1 MGVVYANFVAI
12 AQPEESGQSMQLN
25 KDGEISLLC
34 GAIYK
39 FTIVSLWLILSVIEG
54 AYRGEGKTTDNDEE
68 ITSKCEH
75 VSEK

>member
-1 MGVVYANFVAI
+1 MAKY
-12 AQPEESGQSMQLN
+12 
-25 KDGEISLLC
+25 LLC

-68 ITSKCEH
+68 DNIIPIKASAKILSDFT
-75 VSEK
+75 

>member
-1 MGVVYANFVAI
+1 MGVVYANVVAI

-39 FTIVSLWLILSVIEG
+39 FTIVSL
-54 AYRGEGKTTDNDEE
+54 
-68 ITSKCEH
+68 
-75 VSEK
+75 